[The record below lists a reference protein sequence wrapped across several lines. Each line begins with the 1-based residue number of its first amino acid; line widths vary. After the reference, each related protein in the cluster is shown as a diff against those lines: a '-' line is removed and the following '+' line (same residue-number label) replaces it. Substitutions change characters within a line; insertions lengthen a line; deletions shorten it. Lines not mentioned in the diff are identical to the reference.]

1 MQAVWKPQDEANG
14 NAQAC
19 TQWAE
24 RAGQSLLAHSL
35 GSYQNYADCGEAAS
49 QQRLENYFSKSNL
62 QRLKDLKK
70 EYDPR
75 GVLNKAHFEF

>member
-14 NAQAC
+14 NAHASR
-19 TQWAE
+19 QWAE

-35 GSYQNYADCGEAAS
+35 GSYQNYGDCGEATS
-49 QQRLENYFSKSNL
+49 QQRLENYFGKSNL

-70 EYDPR
+70 ECDPH
-75 GVLNKAHFEF
+75 GVLNKVHFEF